1 MIASARPQIAEE
13 TKRSR
18 WDPTRLR
25 LVVPIGVIVAVAI
38 ICIIVAVLSSARRA
52 DEVSLNREQE
62 LIHQAIANRGERV
75 LREVASVAGTQRA
88 IQAIRVAYDG
98 QWVDRRVGK
107 WLENYFDHDVV
118 VVVDGS
124 DKLQYARSRSSAER
138 DPAALGGELAASLDL
153 LRRRISTP
161 LSRAISIVAVPDLLR
176 PDGFAALIERFRN
189 RPAIVAAMAV
199 GSDSD
204 LAAGNAG
211 TPVVIA
217 VKYID
222 DAMLRE
228 IGSQFQLTG
237 LREIED
243 PAQLG
248 GMQVTAI
255 TDALGNPI
263 VRLAWEP
270 TQPGGLIVWRVLP
283 FVVIAIAGFA
293 LLVCLVMRHMRQTAE
308 TILAGETQ
316 LRHLAMHDPV
326 CGLPNRIYFG
336 ERLESV
342 IGKVRR
348 GGPSAAVFYIDLD
361 HFKDV
366 NDTLGHHI
374 GDALILNVTQRLSRI
389 MRGDDLVARLGGD
402 EFAIITTCPSDSY
415 SLQALAGR
423 IIAAVCAPYAISGH
437 NINIGASIGIA
448 VIDRRAGDAGDILR
462 YADMA
467 LYRAKN
473 EGRNRACIYDAAMDA
488 DLSQRKLLE
497 GDLRQAIQTDGLHS
511 AYQPIVN
518 ASGDTMVGVEALA
531 RWTHPTVGVI
541 PPAEFIPIAE
551 HSGLIVEL
559 GEWMLRRACLDG
571 KNWPKLTVAVNVS
584 PLQFRRSDF
593 VDVVERILKETDF
606 DASRLELELTEST
619 LLGNLET
626 AELSMLRLKAIGVRF
641 ALDDFGTGYSSLLY
655 LRRFPFDKLKIDS
668 SFVQSIETA
677 PDAAAIVHAVVS
689 LGRGLGMRVTAEGV
703 ETAEQHLFLR
713 AAGVHSMQ
721 GFRFGRPGPAPDIAE
736 RLEIAGELPR
746 SAIPTRK
753 SRWRADA
760 PIIPGPRETRSPE
773 SIITLIEHPLGPS
786 ETPRSVVMD
795 SGQPRSLPSGR
806 PLRAGPVGRV
816 PE

>member
-1 MIASARPQIAEE
+1 M
-13 TKRSR
+13 
-18 WDPTRLR
+18 
-25 LVVPIGVIVAVAI
+25 
-38 ICIIVAVLSSARRA
+38 
-52 DEVSLNREQE
+52 
-62 LIHQAIANRGERV
+62 

-124 DKLQYARSRSSAER
+124 DKLQYARSRSSAEL

-336 ERLESV
+336 ERLETV

-668 SFVQSIETA
+668 SFVRSIETA

-736 RLEIAGELPR
+736 RLE
-746 SAIPTRK
+746 
-753 SRWRADA
+753 
-760 PIIPGPRETRSPE
+760 SPE
-773 SIITLIEHPLGPS
+773 NYRFGNPDQEIALAS
-786 ETPRSVVMD
+786 
-795 SGQPRSLPSGR
+795 
-806 PLRAGPVGRV
+806 
-816 PE
+816 